1 VPPAKASNQ
10 APASSDDSTVT
21 TTVPVPDNAAI
32 VRAAQ
37 LANSVKAYRAQPD
50 PASWEIVLKDVS
62 ALLSVT
68 AKVPAASLLKENACL
83 SDLGARVHDAGGAR
97 IWTFSKVAESQT
109 AIVQWQNFA
118 PGPEEVIRVRGK
130 KRVVRGAPVVSWK
143 MQALHL
149 PGGVVVQEAKLVSPA
164 VAISGV
170 GKKAVRTEYP
180 RTLILAGT
188 EKTGNTWLHGYRLAE
203 GAWVES
209 ADLFSGVPPYLL
221 QNLAGKVSFSGN
233 DLVVAVGTQ
242 GTAATSS
249 NGYRI
254 VLRLLGGKY
263 CLEGKSGGEGPI
275 SVVEQFALALQ
286 QNRLDLAKG
295 WLSDAKLMSIPKYV
309 GITGHSSGQPLRIIP
324 MASPGNGNSRFRL
337 MTFSKDDLIVDVG
350 RDKKTQQLAIKAIF
364 IAPPDPLAQK
374 LLGSL
379 AVPATADVKPPVENV
394 GK

>member
-1 VPPAKASNQ
+1 
-10 APASSDDSTVT
+10 
-21 TTVPVPDNAAI
+21 
-32 VRAAQ
+32 
-37 LANSVKAYRAQPD
+37 
-50 PASWEIVLKDVS
+50 LKNFG
-62 ALLSVT
+62 ALLSSA
-68 AKVPAASLLKENACL
+68 AKLPAYSLLKDNACL
-83 SDLGARVHDAGGAR
+83 TDLGAQVHDASGAR
-97 IWTFSKVAESQT
+97 IWTFSRVPESQT

-118 PGPEEVIRVRGK
+118 PGPEEVIRVKGR
-130 KRVVRGAPVVSWK
+130 KRIVRGAPIVSWR
-143 MQALHL
+143 MQAVHL
-149 PGGVVVQEAKLVSPA
+149 PAGVVVQEAKLVSAPA
-164 VAISGV
+164 TVAGV
-170 GKKAVRTEYP
+170 GKKAVRTDYP
-180 RTLILAGT
+180 RSLILAGT
-188 EKTGNTWLHGYRLAE
+188 EKTGNTWLHGYRLAD

-209 ADLFSGVPPYLL
+209 ADMFSGVPPYLL

-233 DLVVAVGTQ
+233 DLVVAVGMQ
-242 GTAATSS
+242 GTSSTSS

-263 CLEGKSGGEGPI
+263 CLEGKSGAEGPI
-275 SVVEQFALALQ
+275 SVVEQFAQALQ

-309 GITGHSSGQPLRIIP
+309 GITGHPNGQPLRIIP

-379 AVPATADVKPPVENV
+379 AVPAAADVKPAAENV